1 MNTDNSKLGGGGKP
15 VDTANRNSGD
25 RGSRRGLAGPL
36 LRATALVF
44 AVSVLVSVPFMIFGE
59 ALFVPVF
66 EAVRHSTFW
75 LVLLAIAL
83 LAADALLPVPS
94 AWVVIFLAQQSGA
107 LAGMIGG
114 TLGLSAGVL
123 VAGWIGRAAVG
134 RAAPKFFP
142 EVELARL
149 RDSMQRHTI
158 VTLACMRSVPVLAET
173 SVLIAAGAGV
183 PLRRIFWATLPPNVA
198 ISVVYSFAADESFL
212 TACLAFLATV
222 GVSYAAWRVHAWLA
236 AREKVMNGGASS

>member
-1 MNTDNSKLGGGGKP
+1 MNTDKTEGGGRRDGKGR
-15 VDTANRNSGD
+15 TSG
-25 RGSRRGLAGPL
+25 RRSQSVSRRGFAGVL

-59 ALFVPVF
+59 ALFIPLF
-66 EAVRHSTFW
+66 EAVRDSTFW
-75 LVLLAIAL
+75 LVLLAVAL
-83 LAADALLPVPS
+83 LGADAVLPVPS

-107 LAGMIGG
+107 WAGVVGG
-114 TLGLSAGVL
+114 TVGLSVGVL

-142 EVELARL
+142 EAELARL
-149 RDSMQRHTI
+149 RDAMQRHTI

-183 PLRRIFWATLPPNVA
+183 PLRRIFAATFLPNVV

-212 TACLAFLATV
+212 TACLAFFGTV
-222 GVSYAAWRVHAWLA
+222 AVSYAAWRVHTWRAG
-236 AREKVMNGGASS
+236 RERAV